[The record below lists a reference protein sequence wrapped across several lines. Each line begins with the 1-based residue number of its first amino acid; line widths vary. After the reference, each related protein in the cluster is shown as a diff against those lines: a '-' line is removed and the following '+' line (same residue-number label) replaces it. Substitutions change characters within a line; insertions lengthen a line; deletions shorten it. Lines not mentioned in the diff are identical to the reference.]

1 MALETR
7 NGCFGVNDSN
17 VATLPV
23 QAPWQGNDSGDE
35 RRPWIW
41 EGWSGWD
48 CARRCDSLCDNAL
61 GVSPAGES
69 VVDSLSLGG
78 CDFRWNDR
86 DVISLRG
93 LGDGLSV
100 IDC

>member
-1 MALETR
+1 
-7 NGCFGVNDSN
+7 
-17 VATLPV
+17 
-23 QAPWQGNDSGDE
+23 
-35 RRPWIW
+35 
-41 EGWSGWD
+41 
-48 CARRCDSLCDNAL
+48 
-61 GVSPAGES
+61 

-86 DVISLRG
+86 DIISLCG